1 MLAPRHSRKDGF
13 TLVELICVVVIIG
26 ILSSLAIP
34 GWNRIIRMIVLSD
47 CEQQISAY
55 NRAVIGFYA
64 NHGSLPLTV
73 GAIENDGLVSV
84 LACPRTAHRTA
95 ETLHLSK
102 RQEGRLEV
110 EETSIAIGLLLVGIV
125 RFSTEVAMAC
135 MHSSGLAHT
144 TTALTEIG
152 ALAPA
157 SMLRQPLPKSQDINT
172 S

>member
-1 MLAPRHSRKDGF
+1 
-13 TLVELICVVVIIG
+13 
-26 ILSSLAIP
+26 
-34 GWNRIIRMIVLSD
+34 MIVLSD

-64 NHGSLPLTV
+64 NHGGLPLTV

-84 LACPRTAHRTA
+84 LTCPKDSPSDCRNLAPV
-95 ETLHLSK
+95 K

-110 EETSIAIGLLLVGIV
+110 DATSIPIGLLLVGAV

-144 TTALTEIG
+144 TTALLKLE
-152 ALAPA
+152 
-157 SMLRQPLPKSQDINT
+157 R
-172 S
+172 